1 MGETTKKMCTS
12 EQARVIARADEMM
25 KAVPKLR
32 PGETMREMVERLSRD
47 GEVIG
52 HAAPVARDGAA

>member
-1 MGETTKKMCTS
+1 MDEATKKMCAS

-32 PGETMREMVERLSRD
+32 PGETMREMVERLSR
-47 GEVIG
+47 GCAEG
-52 HAAPVARDGAA
+52 R